1 MYDPDKKILFVH
13 IAKTGGSSISH
24 YYAQSK
30 FPDAPK
36 KADVLHPN
44 YIKKYLMVNQ
54 PHPHCG
60 INMYEKILNLDEYY
74 KFAVIRKPIDYIHSI
89 YYEWPQAYTKKLF
102 KDFILSKEF
111 VEKIPTQVSHLL
123 NNKNEMKIN
132 ELYKFENLD
141 NVFKSIDITF
151 KNTHNNSLHIQKT
164 FRDINEINDKLSDI
178 VNENMYED
186 FKIYNK
192 L

>member
-1 MYDPDKKILFVH
+1 MYDPDKKILFIH

-36 KADVLHPN
+36 NADILHPKF
-44 YIKKYLMVNQ
+44 IRKYLMINQ

-60 INMYEKILNLDEYY
+60 IKEYEKILNLDEYY

-89 YYEWPQAYTKKLF
+89 YYEWPQAYTKKSF
-102 KDFILSKEF
+102 KEFITSKEF

-123 NNKNEMKIN
+123 NSKNEIDIN

-141 NVFKSIDITF
+141 NVFRFIDIKF
-151 KNTHNNSLHIQKT
+151 KNKHNKSLHIQKT

-178 VNENMYED
+178 VNEYMHED
-186 FKIYNK
+186 YKIYKK

>member
-36 KADVLHPN
+36 NADILHPKF
-44 YIKKYLMVNQ
+44 IRKYLMVNQ

-60 INMYEKILNLDEYY
+60 IKKYEKILNLDEYY

-89 YYEWPQAYTKKLF
+89 YYEWPQAYTKKSF

-123 NNKNEMKIN
+123 NSKNEIDIN
-132 ELYKFENLD
+132 KLYKFENLD
-141 NVFKSIDITF
+141 NVFRFIDIKF
-151 KNTHNNSLHIQKT
+151 QNKNNESLHIQKT
-164 FRDINEINDKLSDI
+164 FRDINEITEELSNI
-178 VNENMYED
+178 VNECMEED
-186 FKIYNK
+186 FNIYNK

>member
-36 KADVLHPN
+36 NADILHPKF
-44 YIKKYLMVNQ
+44 IRKYLMVNQ

-60 INMYEKILNLDEYY
+60 IKEYEKILNLDEYY

-89 YYEWPQAYTKKLF
+89 YYEWPQAYTKKSF

-123 NNKNEMKIN
+123 NSKNEIDIN

-141 NVFKSIDITF
+141 NVFRFIDIKF
-151 KNTHNNSLHIQKT
+151 QNKNNESLHIQKT
-164 FRDINEINDKLSDI
+164 FRDINEITEELSNI
-178 VNENMYED
+178 VNECMEED
-186 FKIYNK
+186 FNIYNK

>member
-36 KADVLHPN
+36 NADILHPKF
-44 YIKKYLMVNQ
+44 IRKYLMINQ

-60 INMYEKILNLDEYY
+60 IKEYEKILNLDEYY

-89 YYEWPQAYTKKLF
+89 YYEWPQAYTKKSF

-111 VEKIPTQVSHLL
+111 AEKIPTQVSHLL
-123 NNKNEMKIN
+123 NSKNEIDIN

-141 NVFKSIDITF
+141 NVFRFIDIKF
-151 KNTHNNSLHIQKT
+151 QNKNNNSLHIQKT
-164 FRDINEINDKLSDI
+164 FRDINEITEELSYI
-178 VNENMYED
+178 VNECMQED
-186 FKIYNK
+186 FNIYNK